1 MQCLPRLGR
10 FSSNVWKTLLP
21 ISPMKIILCIG
32 LGGFFGAI
40 ARYGL
45 NAGVHAVL
53 GDRAAGF
60 PAGTLVINV
69 IGCFVL
75 GFLAHF
81 FAEKVLIEHAL
92 RMAIT
97 VGFLAAFTTF
107 STYALDTLVL
117 AQQGRFLF
125 VGLNL
130 LVTNALGLLA
140 VWGGWHLG
148 TLV

>member
-1 MQCLPRLGR
+1 
-10 FSSNVWKTLLP
+10 
-21 ISPMKIILCIG
+21 MKIILCIG
-32 LGGFFGAI
+32 LGGFFGAV

-45 NAGVHAVL
+45 NAGVHTLL

-75 GFLAHF
+75 GFTAHF
-81 FAEKVLIEHAL
+81 LTERVLIAHELRLAL
-92 RMAIT
+92 TI
-97 VGFLAAFTTF
+97 GFLGAFTTF

-117 AQQGRFLF
+117 ANHGHVLF

-130 LVTNALGLLA
+130 LVTNALCLLA
-140 VWGGWHLG
+140 VWGGWRLSL
-148 TLV
+148 LV

>member
-1 MQCLPRLGR
+1 
-10 FSSNVWKTLLP
+10 
-21 ISPMKIILCIG
+21 MKVILCIG
-32 LGGFFGAI
+32 LGGFFGAV

-45 NAGVHAVL
+45 NAGVHAVF

-60 PAGTLVINV
+60 PVGTLVINV

-81 FAEKVLIEHAL
+81 LAEKVLIAHAL
-92 RMAIT
+92 RLALT

-107 STYALDTLVL
+107 STYALDALVL
-117 AQQGRFLF
+117 ANHGRFLL

-130 LVTNALGLLA
+130 LATNALGLLA
-140 VWGGWHLG
+140 VWGGWRLG
-148 TLV
+148 MLV

>member
-1 MQCLPRLGR
+1 
-10 FSSNVWKTLLP
+10 
-21 ISPMKIILCIG
+21 MKLILCIG

-45 NAGVHAVL
+45 NAGVHTVL

-60 PAGTLVINV
+60 PVGTMIINV

-81 FAEKVLIEHAL
+81 LTERVLIAHEL
-92 RMAIT
+92 RMALTI
-97 VGFLAAFTTF
+97 GFLAAFTTF
-107 STYALDTLVL
+107 STYALDTLCL
-117 AQQGRFLF
+117 AQNGKLLF
-125 VGLNL
+125 AGINL
-130 LVTNALGLLA
+130 LVTNVFCLVA
-140 VWGGWHLG
+140 VWGGWRLG

>member
-1 MQCLPRLGR
+1 MPWLPRIGR

-21 ISPMKIILCIG
+21 ISLMKIILCIG

-40 ARYGL
+40 SRYGL

-60 PAGTLVINV
+60 PVGTLVINV

-81 FAEKVLIEHAL
+81 LTEKVLVSHELRLAL
-92 RMAIT
+92 T

-117 AQQGRFLF
+117 AHQGKFLF

-130 LVTNALGLLA
+130 LVTNALGLMA
-140 VWGGWHLG
+140 VWGGWRLG